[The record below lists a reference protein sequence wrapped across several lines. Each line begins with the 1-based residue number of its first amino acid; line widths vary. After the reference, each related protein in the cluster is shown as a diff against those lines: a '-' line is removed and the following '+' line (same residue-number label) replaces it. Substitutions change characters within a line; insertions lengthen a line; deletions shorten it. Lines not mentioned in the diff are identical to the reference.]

1 MQEIGEFDDTYKN
14 WKKASNG
21 LNYYI
26 LYRKYRL
33 FEKLHATKS
42 IPVHHIDTKCYRQH
56 YRTVETRNSHRIF
69 IEIKCDIQQKVD
81 NLENLLFY
89 KNLCHDSLSAKT
101 NYVSIDTDMDKI
113 EGQRAESC
121 LKVPRRSSDTLGIPS
136 LRSIMNIRYFCKKK
150 LFNK

>member
-1 MQEIGEFDDTYKN
+1 MMIGRATSEV
-14 WKKASNG
+14 
-21 LNYYI
+21 NYHI
-26 LYRKYRL
+26 LFRKYRL
-33 FEKLHATKS
+33 FEKLQATKS
-42 IPVHHIDTKCYRQH
+42 IPVHHIDTKCYRHH

-81 NLENLLFY
+81 NFENLLFY

-113 EGQRAESC
+113 EGQRPAAW
-121 LKVPRRSSDTLGIPS
+121 LKVPKRSSDTLGIAS
-136 LRSIMNIRYFCKKK
+136 LRSIVNIRYFCKKK